1 MPDAR
6 TRGYTASRF
15 SFNTE
20 GGRCEACKGNGRI
33 KLEMSFL
40 PTSYIPCEECQQA
53 RYNAATLEVEYNS
66 KNIGQVMDMT
76 IEQAA
81 GFFAGHPIIH
91 RTLNLLRDTGLDYLT
106 LGQPSPSLSGGEAQ
120 RIKLVAQLTRGVG
133 RSETARLKSA
143 TGKHGVRNLYVIEEP
158 SIGLHMADVT
168 QLIRLLNRLVDDGHT
183 VIVIEHNLDIIA
195 EADYIID
202 LGPEAGP
209 KGGQIVASG
218 TPEKVAQSK
227 QSRTAPFLR
236 PLI

>member
-1 MPDAR
+1 LPDAR

-53 RYNAATLEVEYNS
+53 RYNAATLEVEYNGR
-66 KNIGQVMDMT
+66 NISDVMDMT
-76 IEQAA
+76 IEQATD
-81 GFFAGHPIIH
+81 FFSGHPTIH
-91 RTLNLLRDTGLDYLT
+91 RTLKLMRDTGLDYLT

-120 RIKLVAQLTRGVG
+120 RIKLVAQLTRGIG
-133 RSETARLKSA
+133 RSETARMKSA
-143 TGKHGVRNLYVIEEP
+143 TGKHGVRNLFVIEEP

-168 QLIRLLNRLVDDGHT
+168 QLIKLLHRLVDDGHT

-209 KGGQIVASG
+209 NGGKIVVSG

-227 QSRTAPFLR
+227 TSRTAPFLR
-236 PLI
+236 SLL